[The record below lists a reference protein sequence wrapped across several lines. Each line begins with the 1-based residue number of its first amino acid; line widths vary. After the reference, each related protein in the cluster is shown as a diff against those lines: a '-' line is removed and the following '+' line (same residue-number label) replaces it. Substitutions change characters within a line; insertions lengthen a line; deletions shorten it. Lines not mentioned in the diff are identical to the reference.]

1 MTDAERDRESS
12 LELADQ
18 IIDAFRRFQKTKA
31 KFAPRDALLRPS
43 ERLMLM
49 TLASAQAG
57 EGLRSSALSACHE
70 VSPGAATQLVDALV
84 KAGFAERATDPGDRR
99 SVIVRITPEGKKHQ
113 LETYDEARAATGSLV
128 EWLGETDSRELIR
141 LLGRLG
147 EYSAEGRKA
156 NAG

>member
-1 MTDAERDRESS
+1 MDQQHTGRESS
-12 LELADQ
+12 LDLADQ

-49 TLASAQAG
+49 TLASPLA
-57 EGLRSSALSACHE
+57 EDGLRSSALSACHE

-84 KAGFAERATDPGDRR
+84 KAGFAERADDPGDRR
-99 SVIVRITPEGKKHQ
+99 SVIVRITPEGRKHQ
-113 LETYDEARAATGSLV
+113 LETFNEARTTMGSLV
-128 EWLGETDSRELIR
+128 EWLGDADSKELLR

-147 EYSAEGRKA
+147 EFTAQGRIE